1 MDGPTK
7 RVAPGDV
14 PAKAGPE
21 PRRSRVKSGARALRQ
36 SLKLLFSR
44 RFGIFFV
51 ASLLSNMG
59 TWAQQIAEP
68 WLLLSL
74 GASPFII
81 GLDSFAGSAPAWGL
95 TLIGGLLAD
104 RGDRRLVIARFQ
116 SIQMLCPLALV
127 VLLLIGKVEPWM
139 VVALSLVV
147 GVTDALSMPSFQT
160 ITPTIVERRQIGTA
174 LALNATQ
181 FNVSR
186 MLGPVFAGAL
196 MSAFGAVACF
206 AANAASFIPFI
217 VVALWILPKGRPS
230 SSERSARPL
239 DLGDTLRRVRVDRDL
254 AGSLAT
260 VFLTG
265 LFCGP
270 LIVFSPV
277 LIKHALQADVS
288 AFGGAVGAF
297 GAGGLLGSLLLLS
310 LGPGVDRRAI
320 CSLFAVAYGFAEI
333 GVALAPWISAA
344 LVLLAVGGI
353 SMSMSNISANTTLQ
367 TAAPHAMLGQTVS
380 MFMLAL
386 RGGLAVGSLFTGV
399 TVGWL
404 GVRHAL
410 LVNGILAV
418 ATQAAVGGS
427 WWWRRK

>member
-1 MDGPTK
+1 MDGPID
-7 RVAPGDV
+7 RSAPGKTS
-14 PAKAGPE
+14 AKA
-21 PRRSRVKSGARALRQ
+21 ALRE
-36 SLKLLFSR
+36 SVALLFSR
-44 RFGIFFV
+44 RFGTFFV

-81 GLDSFAGSAPAWGL
+81 GLDSFASSAPAWGL

-127 VLLLIGKVEPWM
+127 VLLLTGQVQPWI
-139 VVALSLVV
+139 VVVLSLVV
-147 GVTDALSMPSFQT
+147 GITDALSMPSFQT

-181 FNVSR
+181 FNLSR
-186 MLGPVFAGAL
+186 MLGPLFAGVL
-196 MSAFGAVACF
+196 MSAFGAIACF

-217 VVALWILPKGRPS
+217 VVALWILPKGAPAAAGRGT
-230 SSERSARPL
+230 EAIRLAT
-239 DLGDTLRRVRVDRDL
+239 TLRRVRSDRDL

-277 LIKHALQADVS
+277 LIRDVLQADVT

-297 GAGGLLGSLLLLS
+297 GAGGLLGSTLLLA
-310 LGPGVDRRAI
+310 LGPAVDRRMI
-320 CSLFAVAYGFAEI
+320 CSLFAIAYGAAEI
-333 GVALAPWISAA
+333 GAALAPWVPGTLLS
-344 LVLLAVGGI
+344 LAVGGVA
-353 SMSMSNISANTTLQ
+353 MSMSNISANTTLQ
-367 TAAPHAMLGQTVS
+367 TAAPRAMLGQSVS
-380 MFMLAL
+380 LFMLAL
-386 RGGLAVGSLFTGV
+386 RGGLSAGSLVTGV

-404 GVRHAL
+404 GARHAL
-410 LVNGILAV
+410 AINGALAMIVQTAV
-418 ATQAAVGGS
+418 AGR
-427 WWWRRK
+427 WWWR